1 MRIAGNGPVQAG
13 GLGLGMPVAEGRW
26 QPTRAGVV
34 NSWAWAEEEL
44 LFANGWLTL
53 AGPNGSGKSLSASML
68 VTVLLDADVSQTALS
83 VSGKAAGTLLS
94 RHTDRDE
101 QQDRTGVWW
110 LEYGRRTDGG
120 TVEYVTTG
128 LWLRAVG
135 KTVHRVFFL
144 ARGRVG
150 EQLSLQVDREPVR
163 IGDLA
168 AQLAACQ
175 GQAFTSSSS
184 SAASNRARLSEHLRV
199 VGDEHDYRR
208 AVREGLFA
216 PLDEV
221 QFDAL
226 VGVLRSLRSVRT
238 AEAISAAEMG
248 RLLSSA
254 LPALDSERLTVI
266 AQAMERISELEDQLE
281 RAQAEEKLL
290 QGAERAYRR
299 YVEAVAVVEAASLIA
314 ANTGFDAQTRRER
327 QASEEAQQAGAREA
341 EAVELLA
348 GTRAEIGELE
358 GRKNAAEEELRG
370 HAGAVLPQ
378 REQRAVELAAAAR
391 TAAKRSDEVG
401 GEASRA
407 EGAAR
412 ESADGVRSAQGAV
425 SAVSGPLRVVGGRL
439 GADAALEGLL
449 TLDERLVAAEAAAVA
464 AGVVDEACA
473 APLAWVDTR
482 ISQMRKVEAA
492 LGDHATAQ
500 GMEVAA
506 AADLREAE
514 GVEETDRA
522 TADQKGRTRARAED
536 TLLEEMRQWADEAVE
551 LRGPAL
557 ELLVRDGRGD
567 GERLPVG
574 KLTAGLAQVAGEARA
589 RIDAA
594 GHHRQAVADRALAEQ
609 AAGAWEQA
617 RTLWEQALS
626 AAEQASKAL
635 RGAQEEAR
643 EQDAAEQVARE
654 QHQETHRRQVAQ
666 AEAAVAQAQ
675 EAADGAGSAAV
686 AAWEQWQGLVGVWRH
701 DAVLIDV
708 GMVPEPTGDGATVDA
723 AQTVAQIQVS
733 LERAHAAAAGRLQ
746 RAVDAADQAAGL
758 AQETVRDLEQ
768 QLEQARQAAP
778 VPPAPLWRSRQPVDG
793 TPLWALVDFAEHLTD
808 GAKDRLEG
816 ALLVSGLLDALVR
829 ADGQAVAGDVTLRPG
844 AAAAS
849 GASLADVLR
858 PDAQGRIAPER
869 VHQLLRSIPLDPS
882 AGDQVTIAVATAVA
896 PAGYQARFIGR
907 SARER
912 ARFQHVV
919 GLEQQLDQAQGT
931 LHRAREET
939 ARARARVNAAAM
951 ERDRFPSPAGW
962 EQARERW
969 QGLLESLQETRNRS
983 AQDIRLAERGLAQAL
998 HALDAAAARRRS
1010 SLELLAQEARHTE
1023 QVATAALA
1031 AARTAE
1037 GTARETAGTAAASHA
1052 GWEQAK
1058 DAQAHADAEQA
1069 GFPPLGQVFSAQQQ
1083 EDDASEQLQH
1093 SIRRTA
1099 DARER
1104 HRRAGEAVR
1113 QALRALSRA
1122 ADAGGGTVLPTDPKA
1137 ADAHR
1142 EDTTL
1147 MFRQVEAW
1155 RGAAGRVID
1164 LAGRARQ
1171 DAATAGR
1178 WRALAA
1184 DATREAEQAA
1194 VDAGR
1199 EKAAVEEM
1207 RRLHGAE
1214 YEELRAS
1221 LQEVTGALDRA
1232 RARVEELQRA
1242 KEEAAADAASARARL
1257 DEVAPLRQAAEERR
1271 DACLTRLGRLV
1282 DEGLALVDEDISTGP
1297 EGRPANLTAG
1307 LAWARHLLADRPTG
1321 PGAGVGA
1328 DRLATASRARDVALK
1343 TLEGAA
1349 RTANSALARF
1359 NRQVILTNISGTGWQ
1374 RAEVA
1379 DPAAARG
1386 QDLRA
1391 AVEAL
1396 RAAVAQLE
1404 QDLRADIK
1412 KAIKTSMFA
1421 QLQRDVQVRQDLA
1434 QQLVRQ
1440 IGQTLKDVRTGV
1452 ARVGVK
1458 VEWAVRKDA
1467 DAKAMVELVKSP
1479 PSDEMFERMYD
1490 VLRQRMDESVGDTWA
1505 DRVAHTFDYRA
1516 WHEWTISVTHSSFS
1530 DGDGDRFKEVK
1541 PRGMNPLETLSTGER
1556 RLATMLPLLAAAW
1569 SMYSGEY
1576 RGPRLLSIDELDAA
1590 FDDANLRQMLG
1601 LLRRWEFDVLATA
1614 PSMTPVIKKE
1624 AGQVVIHQVIT
1635 SGKHRVTV
1643 PWLWQGHGEAQPL
1656 TLDLGQGLDGGM
1668 AD

>member
-1 MRIAGNGPVQAG
+1 M
-13 GLGLGMPVAEGRW
+13 
-26 QPTRAGVV
+26 T
-34 NSWAWAEEEL
+34 
-44 LFANGWLTL
+44 
-53 AGPNGSGKSLSASML
+53 
-68 VTVLLDADVSQTALS
+68 
-83 VSGKAAGTLLS
+83 
-94 RHTDRDE
+94 
-101 QQDRTGVWW
+101 
-110 LEYGRRTDGG
+110 
-120 TVEYVTTG
+120 
-128 LWLRAVG
+128 
-135 KTVHRVFFL
+135 
-144 ARGRVG
+144 
-150 EQLSLQVDREPVR
+150 
-163 IGDLA
+163 
-168 AQLAACQ
+168 
-175 GQAFTSSSS
+175 
-184 SAASNRARLSEHLRV
+184 
-199 VGDEHDYRR
+199 
-208 AVREGLFA
+208 
-216 PLDEV
+216 
-221 QFDAL
+221 
-226 VGVLRSLRSVRT
+226 
-238 AEAISAAEMG
+238 
-248 RLLSSA
+248 
-254 LPALDSERLTVI
+254 
-266 AQAMERISELEDQLE
+266 
-281 RAQAEEKLL
+281 
-290 QGAERAYRR
+290 
-299 YVEAVAVVEAASLIA
+299 
-314 ANTGFDAQTRRER
+314 
-327 QASEEAQQAGAREA
+327 
-341 EAVELLA
+341 
-348 GTRAEIGELE
+348 
-358 GRKNAAEEELRG
+358 
-370 HAGAVLPQ
+370 
-378 REQRAVELAAAAR
+378 
-391 TAAKRSDEVG
+391 
-401 GEASRA
+401 
-407 EGAAR
+407 
-412 ESADGVRSAQGAV
+412 
-425 SAVSGPLRVVGGRL
+425 
-439 GADAALEGLL
+439 
-449 TLDERLVAAEAAAVA
+449 

-482 ISQMRKVEAA
+482 LSQLRKVEAA

-500 GMEVAA
+500 GLEVAA
-506 AADLREAE
+506 AADLREVE
-514 GVEETDRA
+514 GIEETDRA
-522 TADQKGRTRARAED
+522 TADQAGGTRARAED
-536 TLLEEMRQWADEAVE
+536 TLLEEMRRWADAAVE

-557 ELLVRDGRGD
+557 DLLVRDGRGD
-567 GERLPVG
+567 GERLSVE
-574 KLTAGLAQVAGEARA
+574 KLTTGLVQVAGEARA

-594 GHHRQAVADRALAEQ
+594 GHHRQAAADRAVAEQ
-609 AAGAWEQA
+609 AAEAWGQA
-617 RTLWEQALS
+617 RTLWEQELG
-626 AAEQASKAL
+626 AAEHASQAL
-635 RGAQEEAR
+635 RGAQEEAQ
-643 EQDAAEQVARE
+643 EKDAAEQEARE
-654 QHQETHRRQVAQ
+654 QHQERHGRQVAQ
-666 AEAAVAQAQ
+666 ADAAVAQAQ
-675 EAADGAGSAAV
+675 EAADGAESAAG

-708 GMVPEPTGDGATVDA
+708 GMVPEPTGDGVTVDA
-723 AQTVAQIQVS
+723 MQTVAQIQVA

-746 RAVDAADQAAGL
+746 RVVDAAGQAAGL
-758 AQETVRDLEQ
+758 AQEAVRDLEQ

-808 GAKDRLEG
+808 GARDRLEG

-844 AAAAS
+844 AAVTS

-858 PDAQGRIAPER
+858 PDVQGRIAPER
-869 VHQLLRSIPLDPS
+869 VRQLLRSIPLDPS

-912 ARFQHVV
+912 ARLQHVAS
-919 GLEQQLDQAQGT
+919 LEQQLDQAQRA

-939 ARARARVNAAAM
+939 ARARARVDTAAV

-969 QGLLESLQETRNRS
+969 QGLLQTLQETRNQS
-983 AQDIRLAERGLAQAL
+983 AQDIRLAERELAQAL
-998 HALDAAAARRRS
+998 HALDAAAARRRTA
-1010 SLELLAQEARHTE
+1010 LELLAQEARHTE
-1023 QVATAALA
+1023 QVAATALA

-1037 GTARETAGTAAASHA
+1037 GAARESAGTAAASHA
-1052 GWEQAK
+1052 EWEQAK
-1058 DAQAHADAEQA
+1058 EAQLQADAEQA
-1069 GFPPLGQVFSAQQQ
+1069 GFPLLEPVSSAQQQ
-1083 EDDASEQLQH
+1083 EDDATEQLQH

-1113 QALRALSRA
+1113 QALRALNRA

-1142 EDTTL
+1142 EDATL

-1155 RGAAGRVID
+1155 RGAARRVID
-1164 LAGRARQ
+1164 LAVRARQ

-1178 WRALAA
+1178 LRTLAA
-1184 DATREAEQAA
+1184 DAAREAEQAA

-1221 LQEVTGALDRA
+1221 LQEVTSALDRA

-1242 KEEAAADAASARARL
+1242 KETAAADAASARARL
-1257 DEVAPLRQAAEERR
+1257 DEVAPLRQAAEEHR
-1271 DACLTRLGRLV
+1271 DACLTQLGRLV
-1282 DEGLALVDEDISTGP
+1282 DEGLALVGEDISTGP

-1307 LAWARHLLADRPTG
+1307 LAWARHLLAERTG

-1328 DRLATASRARDVALK
+1328 DRLATATRTRDSALK
-1343 TLEGAA
+1343 TLEGTA

-1359 NRQVILTNISGTGWQ
+1359 NRQIILTNVSGTAWQ

-1396 RAAVAQLE
+1396 RGAVAQLE

-1440 IGQTLKDVRTGV
+1440 IGQTLQDVRTGV

-1458 VEWAVRKDA
+1458 VEWEVRKDA

-1530 DGDGDRFKEVK
+1530 DGGSDRFKEVK

-1614 PSMTPVIKKE
+1614 PSITPVIKKE

-1656 TLDLGQGLDGGM
+1656 TLDLGLDFDDGIAG
-1668 AD
+1668 

>member
-1 MRIAGNGPVQAG
+1 
-13 GLGLGMPVAEGRW
+13 
-26 QPTRAGVV
+26 
-34 NSWAWAEEEL
+34 
-44 LFANGWLTL
+44 
-53 AGPNGSGKSLSASML
+53 
-68 VTVLLDADVSQTALS
+68 
-83 VSGKAAGTLLS
+83 LLS

-110 LEYGRRTDGG
+110 LEYGRRTGG
-120 TVEYVTTG
+120 GAVEYVTTG
-128 LWLRAVG
+128 LWLRSVG
-135 KTVHRVFFL
+135 KVVHRVFFL

-150 EQLSLQVDREPVR
+150 EGLRLQVDREPVR

-175 GQAFTSSSS
+175 GHAFTSSAA
-184 SAASNRARLSEHLRV
+184 SATSNRARLSEHLRV

-208 AVREGLFA
+208 AVREELFA

-254 LPALDSERLTVI
+254 LPALDGERLMVI
-266 AQAMERISELEDQLE
+266 AQAMERISELEGQLD
-281 RAQAEEKLL
+281 RARAEEKLL

-314 ANTGFDAQTRRER
+314 ANTRFDAQTRRER
-327 QASEEAQQAGAREA
+327 QAGEEVQQAAGREA

-358 GRKNAAEEELRG
+358 GQKDAAQEELRG

-378 REQRAVELAAAAR
+378 REERAVELAAAAR
-391 TAAKRSDEVG
+391 RAAQQADEVG

-407 EGAAR
+407 EGTAQ
-412 ESADGVRSAQGAV
+412 ESAGGVRSAQGAV

-439 GADAALEGLL
+439 GADAVLEGLL
-449 TLDERLVAAEAAAVA
+449 ALDEHLVGAEAAAVT
-464 AGVVDEACA
+464 AGMADEACA

-482 ISQMRKVEAA
+482 LSQVRKVEAA

-500 GMEVAA
+500 GLAVAA

-522 TADQKGRTRARAED
+522 TADQAGRTRAQAED
-536 TLLEEMRQWADEAVE
+536 TLLEELRQWAQAAAE

-557 ELLVRDGRGD
+557 DLLVRDGRGD

-574 KLTAGLAQVAGEARA
+574 KLTATLAQVAGEARA
-589 RIDAA
+589 RIDTA
-594 GHHRQAVADRALAEQ
+594 GHHRQAAADHAVAEQ
-609 AAGAWEQA
+609 AARTWEQA
-617 RTLWEQALS
+617 RTQWKQEHGAVEEAARALHD
-626 AAEQASKAL
+626 
-635 RGAQEEAR
+635 AQDEAR
-643 EQDAAEQVARE
+643 ERDAAEQEARE
-654 QHQETHRRQVAQ
+654 QHQETHRRQAAQ
-666 AEAAVAQAQ
+666 AEAAVIRAQ
-675 EAADGAGSAAV
+675 EAAGRAGSATV
-686 AAWEQWQGLVGVWRH
+686 AAWEQWQGLVGVWRRGT
-701 DAVLIDV
+701 VLIDAS
-708 GMVPEPTGDGATVDA
+708 MVPEPAGNGTAVDA
-723 AQTVAQIQVS
+723 AQIVAQIQVA
-733 LERAHAAAAGRLQ
+733 LERAHAATTGRLQ
-746 RAVDAADQAAGL
+746 RAVDTADQAAAA
-758 AQETVRDLEQ
+758 AQEAVRDLER

-793 TPLWALVDFAEHLTD
+793 TPLWALVDFAEHLAD
-808 GAKDRLEG
+808 QARDRLEG

-829 ADGQAVAGDVTLRPG
+829 SDGQAVAGDVTLRPG
-844 AAAAS
+844 AVVAP

-858 PDAQGRIAPER
+858 PDAQGLIAPER

-882 AGDQVTIAVATAVA
+882 AGDQVTIAVATAAA

-912 ARFQHVV
+912 ARLQHVA

-931 LHRAREET
+931 LHRARDEA
-939 ARARARVNAAAM
+939 ARARAQVNAAAV
-951 ERDRFPSPAGW
+951 ERDEFPSPAGW
-962 EQARERW
+962 EQARQRW
-969 QGLLESLQETRNRS
+969 QDLLGALQETRDRS
-983 AQDIRLAERGLAQAL
+983 AQEIRLAERALAQQL
-998 HALDAAAARRRS
+998 HILDTAAARRRTA
-1010 SLELLAQEARHTE
+1010 LELLAQEARHAE
-1023 QVATAALA
+1023 QVAATALDA
-1031 AARTAE
+1031 AATAE
-1037 GTARETAGTAAASHA
+1037 GKAREADGAAAASHA
-1052 GWEQAK
+1052 AWEQAK
-1058 DAQAHADAEQA
+1058 QAQARADAEQA
-1069 GFPPLGQVFSAQQQ
+1069 GFPLLEPVSSAQQQ
-1083 EDDASEQLQH
+1083 EDDAAEQLQH
-1093 SIRRTA
+1093 AIRRTA
-1099 DARER
+1099 DTRER
-1104 HRRAGEAVR
+1104 HRRAAEAVR
-1113 QALRALSRA
+1113 QALRALHRA
-1122 ADAGGGTVLPTDPKA
+1122 ADVGGGTVLPTDPKA

-1142 EDTTL
+1142 EDTTV

-1155 RGAAGRVID
+1155 RSAARRVID

-1178 WRALAA
+1178 WQALAA
-1184 DATREAEQAA
+1184 DAAREAEQAA
-1194 VDAGR
+1194 VKARR

-1207 RRLHGAE
+1207 RRLHGAA

-1232 RARVEELQRA
+1232 RRRVEELQRA
-1242 KEEAAADAASARARL
+1242 KEKAAADAASARARL
-1257 DEVAPLRQAAEERR
+1257 DEVAPLRQAAEEHR
-1271 DACLTRLGRLV
+1271 DTCLTQMGRLV
-1282 DEGLALVDEDISTGP
+1282 DEGLALAGEDIPTGP
-1297 EGRPANLTAG
+1297 EGRPSNLTAG
-1307 LAWARHLLADRPTG
+1307 LAWARHLLADRHTG
-1321 PGAGVGA
+1321 PSAGVGA
-1328 DRLATASRARDVALK
+1328 DRLTAATRTRDSALK

-1349 RTANSALARF
+1349 RSANSTLARF
-1359 NRQVILTNISGTGWQ
+1359 NRQVILTNVSGTSWQ

-1434 QQLVRQ
+1434 QDLVRQ
-1440 IGQTLKDVRTGV
+1440 IGLTLKDVRTGV
-1452 ARVGVK
+1452 AQVGVK

-1467 DAKAMVELVKSP
+1467 DAQTMVELVNSP

-1516 WHEWTISVTHSSFS
+1516 WHEWTISVTHSSFG
-1530 DGDGDRFKEVK
+1530 DGDGGRFKEVK
-1541 PRGMNPLETLSTGER
+1541 PRGVNPLETLSTGER

-1569 SMYSGEY
+1569 SMYSGDY
-1576 RGPRLLSIDELDAA
+1576 HGPRLLSIDELDAA
-1590 FDDANLRQMLG
+1590 FDDVNLRQMLG
-1601 LLRRWEFDVLATA
+1601 LLRRWQFDVLATA

-1624 AGQVVIHQVIT
+1624 AGQVVIHQVVT

-1656 TLDLGQGLDGGM
+1656 TLDLGPDSENGGT
-1668 AD
+1668 AG

>member
-1 MRIAGNGPVQAG
+1 MRIAGNGPVGAG
-13 GLGLGMPVAEGRW
+13 GVGLGAPVAQGRW

-44 LFANGWLTL
+44 LFADGWLTL

-110 LEYGRRTDGG
+110 LEYGRRADGG
-120 TVEYVTTG
+120 AVEYVTTG

-135 KTVHRVFFL
+135 KAVQRVFFL

-150 EQLSLQVDREPVR
+150 EQLRLQVDREPVR

-175 GQAFTSSSS
+175 GRAFTSSAS

-208 AVREGLFA
+208 AVREELFA

-254 LPALDSERLTVI
+254 LPALDGERLTVI

-281 RAQAEEKLL
+281 RARAEEKLL
-290 QGAERAYRR
+290 QGAERAYHR
-299 YVEAVAVVEAASLIA
+299 YVDAVAVVEAASLIA

-327 QASEEAQQAGAREA
+327 QAGEEAQQAGAREA

-348 GTRAEIGELE
+348 ATRAEIGELE

-370 HAGAVLPQ
+370 HAGAVLPK
-378 REQRAVELAAAAR
+378 REEWAVELATAAR
-391 TAAKRSDEVG
+391 AAAKRSDEVG

-407 EGAAR
+407 EDAAR
-412 ESADGVRSAQGAV
+412 ESAGGVRSAQGAV

-449 TLDERLVAAEAAAVA
+449 ALDERLAASEAAA
-464 AGVVDEACA
+464 AGAVDGACA

-482 ISQMRKVEAA
+482 LSQLRKVEAA
-492 LGDHATAQ
+492 LGSHATAQ
-500 GMEVAA
+500 GLEVAA

-514 GVEETDRA
+514 GIEETDRV
-522 TADQKGRTRARAED
+522 TADQAGRARARAED
-536 TLLEEMRQWADEAVE
+536 TLLEEMRQWADAAVQ
-551 LRGPAL
+551 LRGPTL

-574 KLTAGLAQVAGEARA
+574 KLPAGLARVAGEARA

-594 GHHRQAVADRALAEQ
+594 GHHRQAAADRAVAEQ
-609 AAGAWEQA
+609 AAEAREQA
-617 RTLWEQALS
+617 RTLWKQELG
-626 AAEQASKAL
+626 AAEQTAQAL
-635 RGAQEEAR
+635 RGAQEEDR
-643 EQDAAEQVARE
+643 EQDAAEQQARE
-654 QHQETHRRQVAQ
+654 QHQKTHRRQVAQ
-666 AEAAVAQAQ
+666 AEATVAQAQ
-675 EAADGAGSAAV
+675 DAVDGAESAVV

-701 DAVLIDV
+701 DTVLIDT
-708 GMVPEPTGDGATVDA
+708 GMVPEPAGDGAAVDA
-723 AQTVAQIQVS
+723 AQTVTQIQVS

-768 QLEQARQAAP
+768 RLEQARQAAP
-778 VPPAPLWRSRQPVDG
+778 VPPAPPWRSRQPADG
-793 TPLWALVDFAEHLTD
+793 TPLWALVDFAGHLTD
-808 GAKDRLEG
+808 GARDRLEG

-829 ADGQAVAGDVTLRPG
+829 ADGHAVAGDVTLRPG
-844 AAAAS
+844 AATAS
-849 GASLADVLR
+849 GTSLADVLR

-882 AGDQVTIAVATAVA
+882 AGDQVTIAVATSVA
-896 PAGYQARFIGR
+896 PADYQARFIGR

-912 ARFQHVV
+912 ARLQHVA
-919 GLEQQLDQAQGT
+919 GLEQQLDQAQGA
-931 LHRAREET
+931 LLRAHEET
-939 ARARARVNAAAM
+939 ARARARMEAATV

-969 QGLLESLQETRNRS
+969 QGLLQALQETRNRS
-983 AQDIRLAERGLAQAL
+983 AQDIRLAERGLVQAL
-998 HALDAAAARRRS
+998 RVLDEAAARRRTA
-1010 SLELLAQEARHTE
+1010 LELLAQEARHTE
-1023 QVATAALA
+1023 QVAATALA

-1037 GTARETAGTAAASHA
+1037 GTARETAETAAASHA
-1052 GWEQAK
+1052 EWEHAKEAQAQADTEQA
-1058 DAQAHADAEQA
+1058 D
-1069 GFPPLGQVFSAQQQ
+1069 FPPIDPVSSAQQQ
-1083 EDDASEQLQH
+1083 EDDATEQLQH
-1093 SIRRTA
+1093 SVRRTA

-1113 QALRALSRA
+1113 QALRALNRA
-1122 ADAGGGTVLPTDPKA
+1122 ADPGGGTVLPTDPKA

-1142 EDTTL
+1142 EDTAL

-1155 RGAAGRVID
+1155 RGAAQRVID

-1171 DAATAGR
+1171 DAATAQR
-1178 WRALAA
+1178 WRTLAA
-1184 DATREAEQAA
+1184 DAVREAEQAA

-1214 YEELRAS
+1214 YEELRTS

-1242 KEEAAADAASARARL
+1242 KEKAAADAASARARL
-1257 DEVAPLRQAAEERR
+1257 DEVAPLRQAAEEHR
-1271 DACLTRLGRLV
+1271 DACLTQLGRLV
-1282 DEGLALVDEDISTGP
+1282 DEGLAQVGEDISTGP

-1321 PGAGVGA
+1321 PGAGVGT
-1328 DRLATASRARDVALK
+1328 DRLAAASRARDAALK

-1349 RTANSALARF
+1349 RTANSTLGRF
-1359 NRQVILTNISGTGWQ
+1359 NRQIILSNVSGTGWQ

-1391 AVEAL
+1391 AVKAL

-1458 VEWAVRKDA
+1458 VEWAVRKDT

-1656 TLDLGQGLDGGM
+1656 TLDLGLDFDGGT

>member
-1 MRIAGNGPVQAG
+1 MRIAGNGPVGAG
-13 GLGLGMPVAEGRW
+13 DVGLGVPVAEGRW

-44 LFANGWLTL
+44 LFADGWLTL

-110 LEYGRRTDGG
+110 LEYGRRTDGRA
-120 TVEYVTTG
+120 VEYVTTG

-135 KTVHRVFFL
+135 KAVHRVFFL

-150 EQLSLQVDREPVR
+150 EQLRLQVDREPVR

-168 AQLAACQ
+168 AQLASCQ
-175 GQAFTSSSS
+175 GQAFTSSAS

-208 AVREGLFA
+208 AVREELFA

-254 LPALDSERLTVI
+254 LPALDGERLTVI

-281 RAQAEEKLL
+281 RARAEEKLL

-327 QASEEAQQAGAREA
+327 QASEEAQQAGVREA

-378 REQRAVELAAAAR
+378 REQRAVELAAAAGA
-391 TAAKRSDEVG
+391 AAKRSDEVG
-401 GEASRA
+401 GEASQA
-407 EGAAR
+407 EGSAG
-412 ESADGVRSAQGAV
+412 ESAGGVRSAQGAV

-449 TLDERLVAAEAAAVA
+449 ALDERLVGAEAAAVA
-464 AGVVDEACA
+464 AGMVDEACA

-482 ISQMRKVEAA
+482 LFQLRKVEAA

-500 GMEVAA
+500 GLEVAA

-522 TADQKGRTRARAED
+522 AANLAGQARALAED
-536 TLLEEMRQWADEAVE
+536 ALLEELRQWADAAVE

-557 ELLVRDGRGD
+557 ELLVRDSRGD
-567 GERLPVG
+567 GERLSAG

-594 GHHRQAVADRALAEQ
+594 GHHRQAAADRAVAEQ

-617 RTLWEQALS
+617 RTLWEQKHS
-626 AAEQASKAL
+626 AAEHTSQAL
-635 RGAQEEAR
+635 RGAQQEAK
-643 EQDAAEQVARE
+643 EQDAAEQKARE
-654 QHQETHRRQVAQ
+654 QHQETHRRQIAQ
-666 AEAAVAQAQ
+666 AEAAVTQTQ

-686 AAWEQWQGLVGVWRH
+686 AAWEQWQGLVGVWRR
-701 DAVLIDV
+701 DTVLIDA
-708 GMVPEPTGDGATVDA
+708 GMVPELAGDGTTVDA
-723 AQTVAQIQVS
+723 VQTVTQIQVS

-746 RAVDAADQAAGL
+746 RTVDATDQAAGL

-793 TPLWALVDFAEHLTD
+793 TPLWALVDFAEHLAD
-808 GAKDRLEG
+808 EARDRLEG

-844 AAAAS
+844 PAVVS
-849 GASLADVLR
+849 GSSLADVLR

-882 AGDQVTIAVATAVA
+882 AGDQVTITVATAVA

-912 ARFQHVV
+912 ARLQHVAD
-919 GLEQQLDQAQGT
+919 LEQQLDQAQEA
-931 LHRAREET
+931 LYRAREEA
-939 ARARARVNAAAM
+939 ARARARVNAAAV

-962 EQARERW
+962 ERARERW
-969 QGLLESLQETRNRS
+969 QGLLKALQETRNRS
-983 AQDIRLAERGLAQAL
+983 AEDIRLAERGLAQAL
-998 HALDAAAARRRS
+998 HTLDTAAARRRTA
-1010 SLELLAQEARHTE
+1010 LELLAQETRHTE
-1023 QVATAALA
+1023 QVAATALA

-1037 GTARETAGTAAASHA
+1037 GEARNAAGTAAASHA

-1058 DAQAHADAEQA
+1058 EAQAQADAEQA
-1069 GFPPLGQVFSAQQQ
+1069 GFPLLKPVSLAQQG
-1083 EDDASEQLQH
+1083 EDDATEQLQH
-1093 SIRRTA
+1093 SIRRTV
-1099 DARER
+1099 DTRER
-1104 HRRAGEAVR
+1104 HRRGGEAVR
-1113 QALRALSRA
+1113 QALRALNRA
-1122 ADAGGGTVLPTDPKA
+1122 ADAGGGTVLPTAPKA

-1142 EDTTL
+1142 EDTAL

-1155 RGAAGRVID
+1155 RGAARRVVD

-1178 WRALAA
+1178 WRTLAA
-1184 DATREAEQAA
+1184 DAAREAEQAA

-1232 RARVEELQRA
+1232 RTRVEELQRA
-1242 KEEAAADAASARARL
+1242 KEGAAADAASARARL
-1257 DEVAPLRQAAEERR
+1257 DEVAPLRQAAEEHR
-1271 DACLTRLGRLV
+1271 DACLTQLGRLI
-1282 DEGLALVDEDISTGP
+1282 DEGLALVSEDISTGP

-1307 LAWARHLLADRPTG
+1307 LAWARHLLADRHTG

-1328 DRLATASRARDVALK
+1328 DRLAAASRARDAALK

-1349 RTANSALARF
+1349 RTANSTLARF
-1359 NRQVILTNISGTGWQ
+1359 NRQVILTNVSGTSWQ

-1386 QDLRA
+1386 QDLRT

-1440 IGQTLKDVRTGV
+1440 IGQTLEDVRTGV
-1452 ARVGVK
+1452 ARVGVR

-1467 DAKAMVELVKSP
+1467 DAKAMVELVNSP

-1516 WHEWTISVTHSSFS
+1516 WHEWKISVTHSSFS
-1530 DGDGDRFKEVK
+1530 NGGGDRFKEVK
-1541 PRGMNPLETLSTGER
+1541 PRGANPLETLSTGER

-1569 SMYSGEY
+1569 SMYSREY

-1624 AGQVVIHQVIT
+1624 AGQVVIHQVVT

-1656 TLDLGQGLDGGM
+1656 TLDLGLGFDDGM
-1668 AD
+1668 AG

>member
-1 MRIAGNGPVQAG
+1 MRIAGNEPVRAG
-13 GLGLGMPVAEGRW
+13 DVGLGVPVAEGRW

-44 LFANGWLTL
+44 LFADGWLTL

-110 LEYGRRTDGG
+110 LEYGRRTDDG
-120 TVEYVTTG
+120 TLEYVTTG
-128 LWLRAVG
+128 LWLRSVG
-135 KTVHRVFFL
+135 KMVHRVFFL

-150 EQLSLQVDREPVR
+150 EQLRLQVDREPVR

-168 AQLAACQ
+168 AQVAACQ
-175 GQAFTSSSS
+175 GQAFTSSAA

-208 AVREGLFA
+208 AVREELFA

-254 LPALDSERLTVI
+254 LPALDGERLMVI
-266 AQAMERISELEDQLE
+266 AQAMERISELEDQLD
-281 RAQAEEKLL
+281 RARAEEKLL

-314 ANTGFDAQTRRER
+314 ANTRFDAQTRRER
-327 QASEEAQQAGAREA
+327 QASEEAQQAAVREA

-358 GRKNAAEEELRG
+358 GQKDAAQEELRG

-378 REQRAVELAAAAR
+378 REDRAVELAAAAR
-391 TAAKRSDEVG
+391 RAAQRSDEVG
-401 GEASRA
+401 GEASQA

-412 ESADGVRSAQGAV
+412 ESAGDVRSAQGAV

-449 TLDERLVAAEAAAVA
+449 ALDERLVGTEAAAVA
-464 AGVVDEACA
+464 AGMADEACA

-482 ISQMRKVEAA
+482 LSQVRKVEAA

-500 GMEVAA
+500 GLAVAA
-506 AADLREAE
+506 AADLREGE

-522 TADQKGRTRARAED
+522 TAHQAGRTRAQAED
-536 TLLEEMRQWADEAVE
+536 TLLEELRQWANAAVE

-557 ELLVRDGRGD
+557 DLLVRDGRGD

-574 KLTAGLAQVAGEARA
+574 KLTATLAQVAGEARV
-589 RIDAA
+589 RIDAT
-594 GHHRQAVADRALAEQ
+594 GHHRQAAADRAVAEQ
-609 AAGAWEQA
+609 ATRAWEQA
-617 RTLWEQALS
+617 RTQWKQE
-626 AAEQASKAL
+626 
-635 RGAQEEAR
+635 RGAAGQAAGALHEAQDEAR
-643 EQDAAEQVARE
+643 EQDAAAQASRE
-654 QHQETHRRQVAQ
+654 QHQETHRWQAAQ
-666 AEAAVAQAQ
+666 AEAAVTRAQ
-675 EAADGAGSAAV
+675 EAADRSGSAAV
-686 AAWEQWQGLVGVWRH
+686 AAWEQWQGLVGMWRR
-701 DAVLIDV
+701 DAAVIDAD
-708 GMVPEPTGDGATVDA
+708 MVPEPAGDGTTVDA
-723 AQTVAQIQVS
+723 AQIVAQIQVA
-733 LERAHAAAAGRLQ
+733 LERAHAAITGRLQ
-746 RAVDAADQAAGL
+746 RAVDAADQAAGA
-758 AQETVRDLEQ
+758 AQETVRDLER

-793 TPLWALVDFAEHLTD
+793 TPLWALVDFAEHLAD
-808 GAKDRLEG
+808 QARDRLEG

-829 ADGQAVAGDVTLRPG
+829 SDGQAVAGDVTLRPG
-844 AAAAS
+844 AVVVS

-858 PDAQGRIAPER
+858 PDAQGRIGPER

-882 AGDQVTIAVATAVA
+882 GGDQVTIAVATAAA

-912 ARFQHVV
+912 ARLQHVA
-919 GLEQQLDQAQGT
+919 GLEQQLGQAQGT
-931 LHRAREET
+931 LHRAHEEA
-939 ARARARVNAAAM
+939 ARARAQVNAAAV
-951 ERDRFPSPAGW
+951 ERERFPSSAGW
-962 EQARERW
+962 ERAREKR
-969 QGLLESLQETRNRS
+969 QDLLGSLQETRNRS
-983 AQDIRLAERGLAQAL
+983 AQDIRLAERVLVQAL
-998 HALDAAAARRRS
+998 HTLDAAAARRRTA
-1010 SLELLAQEARHTE
+1010 LELLAQEARHAE
-1023 QVATAALA
+1023 QVTATALDA
-1031 AARTAE
+1031 AATAE
-1037 GTARETAGTAAASHA
+1037 GEAREADGTATASHA
-1052 GWEQAK
+1052 RWEQAK
-1058 DAQAHADAEQA
+1058 QAQAQADAEQA
-1069 GFPPLGQVFSAQQQ
+1069 GFPLLEPVSSAQQR
-1083 EDDASEQLQH
+1083 EDDATEQLQH
-1093 SIRRTA
+1093 AIRRTA
-1099 DARER
+1099 DTRER

-1113 QALRALSRA
+1113 QALRALHRA
-1122 ADAGGGTVLPTDPKA
+1122 ADAGGGTMLPTDPKA

-1155 RGAAGRVID
+1155 RSAARRVID

-1171 DAATAGR
+1171 DAATARR

-1184 DATREAEQAA
+1184 DAAQEAEQAA
-1194 VDAGR
+1194 VDARR

-1207 RRLHGAE
+1207 RRLHGAA

-1232 RARVEELQRA
+1232 RRRVEELQRT
-1242 KEEAAADAASARARL
+1242 KEKAAADAASARARL
-1257 DEVAPLRQAAEERR
+1257 DEVAPLRQAAEEHR
-1271 DACLTRLGRLV
+1271 DACLTQLGRLV
-1282 DEGLALVDEDISTGP
+1282 DEGLALAGEDIPTGP

-1307 LAWARHLLADRPTG
+1307 LAWARHLLADRHTG
-1321 PGAGVGA
+1321 PGAGA
-1328 DRLATASRARDVALK
+1328 DRLTAATRTRDSALK

-1349 RTANSALARF
+1349 RTANGTLARF
-1359 NRQVILTNISGTGWQ
+1359 NRQVILTNVSGTGWQ

-1434 QQLVRQ
+1434 QHLVEQ
-1440 IGQTLKDVRTGV
+1440 IGRTLRDVRTGV
-1452 ARVGVK
+1452 AQVGVK

-1467 DAKAMVELVKSP
+1467 DAKAMVELVNSP

-1530 DGDGDRFKEVK
+1530 GGDGDRFKEVK
-1541 PRGMNPLETLSTGER
+1541 PRGVNPLETLSTGEG

-1569 SMYSGEY
+1569 SMYSGDY
-1576 RGPRLLSIDELDAA
+1576 HGPRLLSIDELDAA

-1601 LLRRWEFDVLATA
+1601 LLRRWKFDVLATA

-1624 AGQVVIHQVIT
+1624 AGRVVIHQVVT

-1643 PWLWQGHGEAQPL
+1643 PWLWHGHGEAQPL
-1656 TLDLGQGLDGGM
+1656 TLDLGPDFENGT

>member
-1 MRIAGNGPVQAG
+1 MRIAGDGPVGAG
-13 GLGLGMPVAEGRW
+13 DVGLGVPVAEGRW

-44 LFANGWLTL
+44 LFGNGWLTL

-110 LEYGRRTDGG
+110 LEYGRRADGG
-120 TVEYVTTG
+120 AVEYVTTG

-135 KTVHRVFFL
+135 KAVHRVFFL

-150 EQLSLQVDREPVR
+150 EQLRLQVDREPVR

-175 GQAFTSSSS
+175 GQAFTSSAS
-184 SAASNRARLSEHLRV
+184 SAQSNRARLSEHLRV

-208 AVREGLFA
+208 VVREELFA

-254 LPALDSERLTVI
+254 LPALDGERLTVI

-281 RAQAEEKLL
+281 RARAEEKLL

-327 QASEEAQQAGAREA
+327 QASEGAQQAGVREA

-378 REQRAVELAAAAR
+378 REQRAVELAVAAR

-412 ESADGVRSAQGAV
+412 ESVDGVRSARGAV

-449 TLDERLVAAEAAAVA
+449 TLDERLVAAEAVAVA

-514 GVEETDRA
+514 AVEETDRA
-522 TADQKGRTRARAED
+522 TADQTGRTRARAED
-536 TLLEEMRQWADEAVE
+536 ALLEEMRQWADTAVE

-567 GERLPVG
+567 GERLLVG

-594 GHHRQAVADRALAEQ
+594 GHHRQAAADRSVAEQ
-609 AAGAWEQA
+609 AAEACEQA
-617 RTLWEQALS
+617 RTLWEQERG
-626 AAEQASKAL
+626 AAEHASQAL
-635 RGAQEEAR
+635 HGAQKEAR
-643 EQDAAEQVARE
+643 EQDAAGKEARE
-654 QHQETHRRQVAQ
+654 QHQETHLRLVAQ

-675 EAADGAGSAAV
+675 KAADGAGSAAV
-686 AAWEQWQGLVGVWRH
+686 AAWEQWQGLVGMWRR
-701 DAVLIDV
+701 DAELIDV
-708 GMVPEPTGDGATVDA
+708 GMVPEPAGDGATGDA

-746 RAVDAADQAAGL
+746 RVVDAADQAAGFV
-758 AQETVRDLEQ
+758 QETVRDLGQ
-768 QLEQARQAAP
+768 QLERAQQAAP

-793 TPLWALVDFAEHLTD
+793 TPLWALVDFAGHLTD
-808 GAKDRLEG
+808 EARDRLEG

-829 ADGQAVAGDVTLRPG
+829 ADGQTVAGDVTLRPG

-912 ARFQHVV
+912 ARLQHVAD
-919 GLEQQLDQAQGT
+919 LEQQLDQAQGA
-931 LHRAREET
+931 LHRAREEA

-962 EQARERW
+962 KQAREGW
-969 QGLLESLQETRNRS
+969 QVLLRALQETRNRS
-983 AQDIRLAERGLAQAL
+983 AQDIHLAERGLAQAL
-998 HALDAAAARRRS
+998 HALDAAAAQRS
-1010 SLELLAQEARHTE
+1010 SALELLAQEARHTE
-1023 QVATAALA
+1023 QVAATALA

-1037 GTARETAGTAAASHA
+1037 GVARETAGTAAASHA
-1052 GWEQAK
+1052 GWVQAK
-1058 DAQAHADAEQA
+1058 EAQAHADAEQA
-1069 GFPPLGQVFSAQQQ
+1069 GFPSPDQVLSTQQQ
-1083 EDDASEQLQH
+1083 EDDATEQLQH
-1093 SIRRTA
+1093 SVRRTA

-1104 HRRAGEAVR
+1104 HRQAGEAVR
-1113 QALRALSRA
+1113 QALRALNRT

-1171 DAATAGR
+1171 DAATAQR
-1178 WRALAA
+1178 WRTLAD
-1184 DATREAEQAA
+1184 DAAREAEQTA

-1221 LQEVTGALDRA
+1221 LQEVTGTLDRA

-1257 DEVAPLRQAAEERR
+1257 DEVAPLRQAAEEHR
-1271 DACLTRLGRLV
+1271 DTCLTQLGRLV

-1328 DRLATASRARDVALK
+1328 DRLAAASRARDAALK

-1359 NRQVILTNISGTGWQ
+1359 NRQVILTNVSGTGWQ

-1386 QDLRA
+1386 QDLRT

-1421 QLQRDVQVRQDLA
+1421 QLQHDVQVRQDLA

-1440 IGQTLKDVRTGV
+1440 IGQTLADVRTGV

-1467 DAKAMVELVKSP
+1467 DAKAMVELVNSP

-1590 FDDANLRQMLG
+1590 FDDVNLRQMLG

-1643 PWLWQGHGEAQPL
+1643 PWLWQGHGEAHPL
-1656 TLDLGQGLDGGM
+1656 TLDLGLGFDGGT
-1668 AD
+1668 AG